1 MKIAMI
7 LEAWKPIW
15 GGGQV
20 VTYEISKRLSRN
32 YDIKIDLFV
41 MNLNEYNG
49 PEIEEINN
57 NFRIFHT
64 GKKREWN
71 FKDRTLWMLD
81 LIKKV
86 QKENKIEKYD
96 LIHAHSNLPGLP
108 CKILSKILNIPVIYQ
123 VHGTGTEVMQEMYG
137 HGLKSKI
144 LNSLEIFLH
153 RKIKYDLEITVDQKF
168 THYKNVNNPIYI
180 PNGVDL
186 SKFDDYP
193 NKKEEYFKILFVGRI
208 HPQKGLIILLN
219 VINELKNILRE
230 KNVQI
235 VIIGDGKQK
244 ENLLKEIRKLEIKDL
259 FEFKGEKHGEDLIKE
274 YKSSDIFILP
284 SLYEG
289 FPLTVLEAWA
299 SKIPVLTS
307 DVGELPYIIQNDYN
321 GWVFENKNTEDLK
334 EKILISINKKE
345 KLSEMGLNGY
355 NQVLEKYDWNIIISK
370 YFEFYNELI

>member
-20 VTYEISKRLSRN
+20 VTYEISKRLSQD
-32 YDIKIDLFV
+32 YGIKIDLFV
-41 MNLNEYNG
+41 MNLKGYGG
-49 PEIEEINN
+49 PDIENINN
-57 NFRIFHT
+57 NFRILHT
-64 GKKREWN
+64 GKKRGWN
-71 FKDRTLWMLD
+71 FKDRTLWILE
-81 LIKKV
+81 LINKV

-108 CKILSKILNIPVIYQ
+108 GKLLSKILHIPVIYQ

-168 THYKNVNNPIYI
+168 TQYKNVNNSIYI

-186 SKFDDYP
+186 SKFDAYP
-193 NKKEEYFKILFVGRI
+193 NKKEKYFKILFVGRI
-208 HPQKGLIILLN
+208 HPQKGLIIL
-219 VINELKNILRE
+219 INAVKELKQVLRE

-235 VIIGDGKQK
+235 VVVGDGEQK
-244 ENLLKEIRKLEIKDL
+244 ESLLHQIHELKIENL
-259 FEFKGEKHGEDLIKE
+259 FEFKGEKYGEDLIKE

-321 GWVFENKNTEDLK
+321 GWVFENKNIEDLK
-334 EKILISINKKE
+334 EKILISVDKKVMLPE
-345 KLSEMGLNGY
+345 RGLNGY

-370 YFEFYNELI
+370 YFEFFNELI